1 MCRLR
6 VNWFRLAGGHAPSG
20 IIRTLAEIVGRW
32 LLSNVV
38 ADRLLAGLD
47 KGVRMNAA
55 AFSMFGADLQPRD
68 YDAAAARWI
77 HRELADA
84 AGLRRLSALDGR
96 DLLGRKSGHLAG
108 ILIPNVL
115 PGEDR
120 QRGYRVRLDEPAK
133 GGPKYLSPPGRGN
146 LVYFPPGVDVDL
158 LAQANV
164 PVIITEGEFKTL
176 ALWRLA
182 TLGDTLPAFLP
193 LGLGGVWSF
202 RGTIGKVPG
211 PNGER
216 LDEKGVIA
224 DFERITWSDRK
235 VIIAFD
241 ADAKEKEQV
250 RIARATLAREL
261 RSRGAKV
268 AFLEWDITTGKGIDD
283 HLAVV
288 GPDVV
293 LAEIAAVDFE
303 KKDWRA
309 NLIGSSRDD
318 NPRAILANVIT
329 AFREAPEFKDVL
341 AYSEFSMGVTCT
353 RPTPWGTTV
362 AQWTDHED
370 RLTTNWLHHQ
380 GIYVSVEVAGQ
391 AVQTVAKDQTFHPV
405 KAYLEPLE
413 WDGIKRLDI
422 WLNKYLGVASN
433 DYTAA
438 VGARWMI
445 SSVARIYDPGC
456 KADCCLIL
464 EGAQGIK
471 KSTALGVMGGEYFAD
486 EIADLGS
493 KDASMQ
499 VRGAWIIE
507 IAELDSMSRGEVS
520 KIKAFMSRGTDRFRP
535 PYGKRVIESP
545 RQCVFAGSVNHT
557 EYLRDATGGRR
568 FWPVTCGEIDVDEL
582 RRDRDQLWA
591 EAVVRYRAG
600 DPWWLDTA
608 ELNRAAEQEQEDRF
622 EGDPWDEMIAK
633 WLPGHESVSIAQVL
647 EMIGKPKESWMP
659 ADKNRIGRSLRSMHW
674 EMFKAGPRT
683 AREWRFRPSRV
694 HVSMGEK

>member
-1 MCRLR
+1 MRKSAFDPMER
-6 VNWFRLAGGHAPSG
+6 
-20 IIRTLAEIVGRW
+20 AEE
-32 LLSNVV
+32 
-38 ADRLLAGLD
+38 
-47 KGVRMNAA
+47 GVPVNAA
-55 AFSMFGADLQPRD
+55 ATFNMFGADPQQRD
-68 YDAAAARWI
+68 YDGFAARWI

-84 AGLRRLSALDGR
+84 AGLRRINGLEGR
-96 DLLGRKSGHLAG
+96 DFLGRKSGNLAG
-108 ILIPNVL
+108 ILIPNVR
-115 PGEDR
+115 PGEET

-146 LVYFPPGVDVDL
+146 LVYFPPGVDVEI
-158 LAQANV
+158 LARV
-164 PVIITEGEFKTL
+164 DMPVMITEGEFKTL

-182 TLGDTLPAFLP
+182 TPAGVPSFLP
-193 LGLGGVWSF
+193 IGLGGVWSF

-224 DFERITWSDRK
+224 DFQRIAWLDRK

-268 AFLEWDITTGKGIDD
+268 AFLEWDIVTGKGIDD
-283 HLAVV
+283 HLAAV

-303 KKDWRA
+303 KKDWHA
-309 NLIGSSRDD
+309 NLIRSSRDD
-318 NPRAILANVIT
+318 NPRAIFANAVT
-329 AFREAPEFKDVL
+329 ALREAPDFSGLL
-341 AYSEFSMGVTCT
+341 AYSQFSMGVTCT
-353 RPTPWGTTV
+353 RPTPWGATV
-362 AQWTDHED
+362 TEWTDHED
-370 RLTTNWLHHQ
+370 RLTANWLQHQ
-380 GIYVSVEVAGQ
+380 GVYVSVEVAGQ
-391 AVQTVAKDQTFHPV
+391 AAQTVAKDQTFHPV
-405 KAYLEPLE
+405 KAYLDPLE
-413 WDGIKRLDI
+413 WDGIKRLEI
-422 WLNKYLGVASN
+422 WLGKYLGVASS

-445 SSVARIYDPGC
+445 SAVARIYNPGV

-471 KSTALGVMGGEYFAD
+471 KSTSLGVLGGEFFAD

-493 KDASMQ
+493 KDAAMQ
-499 VRGAWIIE
+499 TRGAWIIE

-568 FWPVTCGEIDVDEL
+568 FWPVTCGEIDIDKL

-608 ELNRAAEQEQEDRF
+608 ELNREAEQEQQDRF
-622 EGDPWDEMIAK
+622 EGDPWDELIAQ
-633 WLPGHESVSIAQVL
+633 WLPSHESVSIGQVL
-647 EMIGKPKESWMP
+647 EMIGKPKESWTQ
-659 ADKNRIGRSLRSMHW
+659 ADKLRIGRSLRNMGW
-674 EMFKAGPRT
+674 EMYKSGPRK
-683 AREWRFRPSRV
+683 ARELRFRPSGVRV
-694 HVSMGEK
+694 STSQN